1 MDDQEL
7 RELIEKLHDEIQN
20 TQSVDEKGQKLLAHL
35 EADIQAL
42 LAQSGGV
49 TKPIRPSTL
58 RRLEESLDHF
68 EVTHPTLTTLLSK
81 VLEAFSNVGI

>member
-20 TQSVDEKGQKLLAHL
+20 TQSVDEKGRKLLAHL
-35 EADIQAL
+35 ETDIQAL

-49 TKPIRPSTL
+49 TKPIHPSTL